1 MSTATS
7 AAPRFR
13 SHRTAAFVER
23 NGLLLFC
30 LVLTTGAAL
39 FAPGFRSANNL
50 QNVLTNAS
58 PLGVVVLGQCL
69 VILVRGF
76 DLSVASV
83 MATAAV
89 IATSFDETTNWS
101 VIPIVAVSLLMALI
115 VGSVNGY
122 LVTQRKVSPFLAT
135 LAVMIVL
142 QGIRFAWTKGAAS
155 GRVPEMI
162 RLVGSQAIYGI
173 PINLILLLILAV
185 VVGVMLQR
193 TAFGRTIYMVGGN
206 PRAAELVGINVNR
219 VTFSCYVLS
228 SVLAAIGGLVLVGYV
243 GSVDNWV
250 GRGYELNSII
260 ATVMGGVSLGGGRGT
275 VFGALVG
282 AFVLTEIFNIAL
294 LVGFPVQFQWV
305 VKGVVILLAVAV
317 YLVAHRSR

>member
-1 MSTATS
+1 VNSAFSTVTKLRDGGIG
-7 AAPRFR
+7 P
-13 SHRTAAFVER
+13 FVER
-23 NGLLLFC
+23 NGLPLFC
-30 LVLTTGAAL
+30 LVLTIAAVL
-39 FAPGFRSANNL
+39 FAPGFRSPNNL

-89 IATSFDETTNWS
+89 IATSFDERTNWS
-101 VIPIVAVSLLMALI
+101 VVPIVGASLLMAVI
-115 VGSVNGY
+115 VGSINGY
-122 LVTQRKVSPFLAT
+122 LVTQRRVSPFLAT
-135 LAVMIVL
+135 LAMMIVL
-142 QGIRFAWTKGAAS
+142 QGLRFAWTKGAPS

-162 RLVGSQAIYGI
+162 RIVGSQALYGV
-173 PINLILLLILAV
+173 PFNLLLLLVLAV
-185 VVGVMLQR
+185 IVGIMLQR
-193 TAFGRTIYMVGGN
+193 TAFGRKIYMVGGN
-206 PRAAELVGINVNR
+206 PRAAELVGINVER
-219 VTFSCYVLS
+219 VTFACYVLS
-228 SVLAAIGGLVLVGYV
+228 SMLAAIGGLVLVGYV

-275 VFGALVG
+275 VFGALIG

-294 LVGFPVQFQWV
+294 LLGFPVQFQWV

-317 YLVAHRSR
+317 YLFAHRSR

>member
-1 MSTATS
+1 MSDLAS
-7 AAPRFR
+7 NSLLLRRIRAR
-13 SHRTAAFVER
+13 AFAER

-30 LVLTTGAAL
+30 ILLTAAATI
-39 FAPGFRSANNL
+39 FAPGFRSPNNL
-50 QNVLTNAS
+50 QNVLTNAA
-58 PLGVVVLGQCL
+58 PLGVAVLGQCL

-76 DLSVASV
+76 DLSIASV

-101 VIPIVAVSLLMALI
+101 VIPILLVSLLMACV

-122 LVTQRKVSPFLAT
+122 LVTRRKVSPFLAT

-142 QGIRFAWTKGAAS
+142 QGIRFAWTKGAPS
-155 GRVPEMI
+155 GRVPELI
-162 RLVGSQAIYGI
+162 RVIGSRAIYNI
-173 PINLILLLILAV
+173 PLNLMLLLVLAT
-185 VVGVMLQR
+185 VVGIMLQR
-193 TAFGRTIYMVGGN
+193 TAFGRKIYMVGGN
-206 PRAAELVGINVNR
+206 PRAAELVGINVDQ

-294 LVGFPVQFQWV
+294 LLGFPVQFQWV

-317 YLVAHRSR
+317 YLGAHRSR